1 MSFDYKFNITEDLKS
16 GIDLFTQAGLKLAI
30 IPISVTSSV
39 AVSALQQQ
47 LASSNTS
54 GDVAVSPSG
63 KKIAYAS
70 SSITISGAS
79 LVLGTEEL
87 YSSISIS
94 ASSAVSVSGTK
105 TAFAQSAPSGSA
117 DASGS
122 VKTIAYVASLIY
134 AAADVNTVA
143 KKIRYGASQVSISS
157 SVTVLATKV
166 RTASVSINAISLT
179 VTAGK
184 EILFANINIPIS
196 GASLIANVIK
206 FAVNNNIDTAGY
218 RTLFVL
224 DDKPLTNQGRTL
236 SSDLSMDFIESKNWN
251 NTKSRYYKR
260 QQLTNPTR
268 RTFSLTWTYL
278 PSSRY
283 DTVDKRYARDY
294 IKSIASDPDV
304 HTLKMLNND
313 SDGDDPYT
321 ETEYNVF
328 VRNYSES
335 LIRRDLI
342 SEVYFWECSMTLE
355 EA

>member
-1 MSFDYKFNITEDLKS
+1 MSGYYKFNITEDLRS
-16 GIDLFTQAGLKLAI
+16 GIDLYDI
-30 IPISVTSSV
+30 ILYKKIYPVLSVETSIT
-39 AVSALQQQ
+39 ASAMQVQY
-47 LASSNTS
+47 ASSSSS
-54 GDVAVSPSG
+54 GDVSVSPSG
-63 KKIAYAS
+63 TRIACAS
-70 SSITISGAS
+70 SSITIAGAS
-79 LVLGTEEL
+79 LVLSTEEL
-87 YSSISIS
+87 FSSISIN
-94 ASSAVSVSGTK
+94 ASSNVSASGTK
-105 TAFAQSAPSGSA
+105 IAFAQSAPSGSA

-122 VKTIAYVASLIY
+122 VKTIAFVASLIY
-134 AAADVNTVA
+134 AAADVNVVA
-143 KKIRYGASQVSISS
+143 KRTLHGASQVSISS
-157 SVTVLATKV
+157 SLTALATKV
-166 RTASVSINAISLT
+166 RTASISINAISLT

-184 EILFANINIPIS
+184 EILFANISIPIS
-196 GASLIANVIK
+196 GASLIANTIK

-224 DDKPLTNQGRTL
+224 DNKPLTNQGRTL
-236 SSDLSMDFIESKNWN
+236 ASDLSMDFIESKNWN

-268 RTFSLTWTYL
+268 RTFSLSWTYL

-294 IKSIASDPDV
+294 IKSIASDPDI

-313 SDGDDPYT
+313 ADGNDPYT

-328 VRNYSES
+328 VRDYSES

>member
-16 GIDLFTQAGLKLAI
+16 GIDLHTQAGIKLAI
-30 IPISVTSSV
+30 IPINVTSSV
-39 AVSALQQQ
+39 TVSALQQQ

-54 GDVAVSPSG
+54 GDVSVSPSG
-63 KKIAYAS
+63 KKIALAS
-70 SSITISGAS
+70 SSITIAGAS
-79 LVLGTEEL
+79 LVLGTEQL
-87 YSSISIS
+87 FSLITIN

-105 TAFAQSAPSGSA
+105 IAFAQSAPSGSA

-122 VKTIAYVASLIY
+122 VKTIAYVASPIY
-134 AAADVNTVA
+134 AAATVNTVA
-143 KKIRYGASQVSISS
+143 KKIQQGASQVSISS
-157 SVTVLATKV
+157 SVTALATKV
-166 RTASVSINAISLT
+166 RTASLSINAISLT
-179 VTAGK
+179 VTVGK
-184 EILFANINIPIS
+184 EILFANISIPIS
-196 GASLIANVIK
+196 GISLIANVIK

-224 DDKPLTNQGRTL
+224 DNKPLTNQGRTL

-294 IKSIASDPDV
+294 IKSIASDPDI

-313 SDGDDPYT
+313 SNGSNSYT
-321 ETEYNVF
+321 ETQYNVF
-328 VRNYSES
+328 VKDYSEN
-335 LIRRDLI
+335 LIRRDLS

>member
-16 GIDLFTQAGLKLAI
+16 GIDLYTQAGIKLAV

-39 AVSALQQQ
+39 TASALQQQ

-54 GDVAVSPSG
+54 GDVSVSPSG
-63 KKIAYAS
+63 TKIAFAS
-70 SSITISGAS
+70 SSITIAGAS
-79 LVLGTEEL
+79 LVLGTEQL
-87 YSSISIS
+87 FSLISIS
-94 ASSAVSVSGTK
+94 ASSNVSVSGTK
-105 TAFAQSAPSGSA
+105 IAFAQSAPSGSA

-122 VKTIAYVASLIY
+122 VETIAFVASLIY
-134 AAADVNTVA
+134 AAADVNVVA
-143 KKIRYGASQVSISS
+143 KKIQQGASQVSISS
-157 SVTVLATKV
+157 SLTALATKV

-184 EILFANINIPIS
+184 EILFANISIPIS
-196 GASLIANVIK
+196 GASLIANTIK

-224 DDKPLTNQGRTL
+224 DNKPLTNQGRTL
-236 SSDLSMDFIESKNWN
+236 TSDLSMDFIESKNWN

-313 SDGDDPYT
+313 SDGNDPYT

-328 VRNYSES
+328 VRGYSES

>member
-16 GIDLFTQAGLKLAI
+16 GIDLYTQAGLKLAD

-39 AVSALQQQ
+39 TVSALQQQ

-54 GDVAVSPSG
+54 GDVSVSPSG

-70 SSITISGAS
+70 SSITIAGAS
-79 LVLGTEEL
+79 LVLGTEQL
-87 YSSISIS
+87 FSLITIN
-94 ASSAVSVSGTK
+94 ASSTVSVSAKKIALT
-105 TAFAQSAPSGSA
+105 QSAPSGSA
-117 DASGS
+117 SASAS
-122 VKTIAYVASLIY
+122 VKTIAFVASLIY

-143 KKIRYGASQVSISS
+143 KKIQYGASQVSISS

-224 DDKPLTNQGRTL
+224 DNKPLTNQGRTL

-335 LIRRDLI
+335 LIRRDLV